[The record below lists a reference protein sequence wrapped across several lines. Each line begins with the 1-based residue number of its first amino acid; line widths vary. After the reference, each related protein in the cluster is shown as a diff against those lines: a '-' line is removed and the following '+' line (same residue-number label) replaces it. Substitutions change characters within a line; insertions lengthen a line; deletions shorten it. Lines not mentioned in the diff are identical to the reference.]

1 MIKFILMWNLVYFK
15 NGATPIA
22 QYNTEKACLTTLKAY
37 RPILSGA
44 LACIPTSVPIVVP
57 K

>member
-1 MIKFILMWNLVYFK
+1 MIKFILMWNLVYFN

-37 RPILSGA
+37 RPTIMGGLE
-44 LACIPTSVPIVVP
+44 CIPTIVPIVVP